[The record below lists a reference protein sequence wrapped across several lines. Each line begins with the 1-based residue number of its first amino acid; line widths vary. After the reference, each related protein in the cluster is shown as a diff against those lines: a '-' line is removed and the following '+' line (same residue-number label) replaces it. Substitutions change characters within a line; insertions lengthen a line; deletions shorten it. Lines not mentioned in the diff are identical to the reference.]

1 MSVSNKFKIIVGVIL
16 CSVIV
21 TTFTVREIC
30 RDWLLDSNR
39 EQAENQLL
47 TYVVDIRR
55 VLASYKYLPYLITEQ
70 KNVITV
76 LTDPKASLTP
86 IQQTLTQFDK
96 AANTKGWYL
105 LKPDGSLL
113 VSSRHNT
120 NWDTYKAQ
128 NITMNLRGPNGER
141 DNDRGVLTSSYIANG
156 SANYYLSLPINHQGK
171 LIGIAVIEV
180 DLTALSEPWLAE
192 NDFILISNAQ
202 NKFFLSSHP
211 QISATEINS
220 LGTTGITTHQL
231 SNNANIY
238 NWTIASRDYQV
249 QQVQLD
255 DLQWHIYYLTPLN
268 DLYRKVNVASF
279 ISAILMSL
287 LLSVLLYRYER
298 KQKLYSH
305 AALKQMIAGTN
316 VGLVLLNNDRSISYI
331 NPTAMRYFGLNN
343 DDLDK
348 SDKNEQNKKGDKSGK
363 SGKLHASQLLTQ
375 HQDNEAV
382 VTQLNDLLITPTF
395 TGIEVFAHNHHGY
408 DFPALLSI
416 TPLAWSQSRGSLMT
430 FVDISKRKRAEHALS
445 QANEQLETRVQ
456 ETTAKLYAAQEELVL
471 SSKMA
476 ALGRMSSAINHEL
489 NQPLTGI
496 RTLLSSNLLFLD
508 QGNTKVLR
516 SNMALIDKL
525 VKRMLSMTAQLKVFA
540 FNRPERL
547 IATSMTDVLS
557 EVFTLQQAKLANIVI
572 TVDIPDSLPQV
583 LAEPHR
589 LHQVFS
595 NLISNAAA
603 ALQQTSL
610 QTSQPTIVIRAS
622 MVKDRVHIKI
632 IDNGAG
638 VDDEALTHLFEPFY
652 TSKKIGEGLGLGLA
666 ITANIMRD
674 MQGEIFA
681 HNNQQQA
688 GMTFTL
694 TLKADDNK

>member
-348 SDKNEQNKKGDKSGK
+348 NEQHKKGDKSGK

-557 EVFTLQQAKLANIVI
+557 EVFTLQQAKLANIAI

-603 ALQQTSL
+603 ALQK
-610 QTSQPTIVIRAS
+610 TSQPTLMISANR
-622 MVKDRVHIKI
+622 VKDRVHIKV

>member
-1 MSVSNKFKIIVGVIL
+1 M
-16 CSVIV
+16 
-21 TTFTVREIC
+21 
-30 RDWLLDSNR
+30 DSNR

-70 KNVITV
+70 KSVITV
-76 LTDPKASLTP
+76 LTNSQAPTTLL
-86 IQQTLTQFDK
+86 QQTLTQFDK

-120 NWDTYKAQ
+120 NWDTNKAL
-128 NITMNLRGPNGER
+128 NITTNLRNKYGEL
-141 DNDRGVLTSSYIANG
+141 DNDRGVLTSSYISNG
-156 SANYYLSLPINHQGK
+156 IANYYLSLPINHQGK

-180 DLTALSEPWLAE
+180 DLTALSDPWLAE
-192 NDFILISNAQ
+192 NDFILISNAK

-211 QISATEINS
+211 EISATDINR
-220 LGTTGITTHQL
+220 LGTADIITHEL

-238 NWTIASRDYQV
+238 SWTIANRDYQV

-255 DLQWHIYYLTPLN
+255 DLRWHIYYLTPLN
-268 DLYRKVNVASF
+268 DLYRKVDVAGF

-331 NPTAMRYFGLNN
+331 NPTAMRYFGLSN
-343 DDLDK
+343 DTF
-348 SDKNEQNKKGDKSGK
+348 DKNDNNH
-363 SGKLHASQLLTQ
+363 KLYASQLLTQ
-375 HQDNEAV
+375 HQDNNAV
-382 VTQLNDLLITPTF
+382 VSQLNDLLITPTF
-395 TGIEVFAHNHHGY
+395 TGIEVFAHNHHGD

-416 TPLAWSQSRGSLMT
+416 TPLAWSQRRGSLMT
-430 FVDISKRKRAEHALS
+430 FVDISKRKRAERALS

-456 ETTAKLYAAQEELVL
+456 ETTAKLYAAQEELLL

-496 RTLLSSNLLFLD
+496 RTLLSSNLLFLE

-525 VKRMLSMTAQLKVFA
+525 VQRMLSMTAQLKVFA

-547 IATSMTDVLS
+547 IATSITDVLS
-557 EVFTLQQAKLANIVI
+557 EVFILQQPQLTHI
-572 TVDIPDSLPQV
+572 TITLDIPDALPQV

-603 ALQQTSL
+603 ALQQTS
-610 QTSQPTIVIRAS
+610 QPTLLISARMI
-622 MVKDRVHIKI
+622 KDKIHINVM
-632 IDNGAG
+632 DNGSG
-638 VDDEALTHLFEPFY
+638 VDEAALTHLFEPFY

-681 HNNQQQA
+681 HNNQQQT

-694 TLKADDNK
+694 MLKADTSN

>member
-268 DLYRKVNVASF
+268 NLYRKVNVASF

-348 SDKNEQNKKGDKSGK
+348 SDKNKTGDKSGK

-557 EVFTLQQAKLANIVI
+557 EVFTLQQAKLANIAI
-572 TVDIPDSLPQV
+572 TVDIPDSLSQV

-622 MVKDRVHIKI
+622 MVKDRIHIKV
-632 IDNGAG
+632 IDNGVG
-638 VDDEALTHLFEPFY
+638 VDEEALTHLFEPFY

>member
-1 MSVSNKFKIIVGVIL
+1 MSNKFKIIVAVIL

-21 TTFTVREIC
+21 TTFSVREIC

-70 KNVITV
+70 ESLIPV
-76 LTDPKASLTP
+76 LTNTQVSTTQL
-86 IQQTLTQFDK
+86 QQTLTQFDK

-120 NWDTYKAQ
+120 NWDYNKAL
-128 NITMNLRGPNGER
+128 NITSNLRNQDGEL
-141 DNDRGVLTSSYIANG
+141 DKDRGVLTSSYIANG
-156 SANYYLSLPINHQGK
+156 SANYYLSLPINHQDK

-180 DLTALSEPWLAE
+180 DLTALSDPWLAE
-192 NDFILISNAQ
+192 NDFILISNAK

-220 LGTTGITTHQL
+220 LGTADIITHQL

-238 NWTIASRDYQV
+238 SWVIANRDYQV

-255 DLQWHIYYLTPLN
+255 DLRWHIYYLTPLN
-268 DLYRKVNVASF
+268 GLYRKVNMAGF

-331 NPTAMRYFGLNN
+331 NPTAMRYFGLSN
-343 DDLDK
+343 DNLDK
-348 SDKNEQNKKGDKSGK
+348 SDKNSNAH
-363 SGKLHASQLLTQ
+363 KLYASQLLTR
-375 HQDNEAV
+375 HQDNDAV
-382 VTQLNDLLITPTF
+382 VSQLNDLLITPNF
-395 TGIEVFAHNHHGY
+395 TGIEVFAHNHHGD

-416 TPLAWSQSRGSLMT
+416 TPLAWSQRRGSLMT

-456 ETTAKLYAAQEELVL
+456 ETTEKLYAAQEELLL

-496 RTLLSSNLLFLD
+496 RTLLSSNLLFLE
-508 QGNTKVLR
+508 QGNTKVLV

-547 IATSMTDVLS
+547 IATSITDVLND
-557 EVFTLQQAKLANIVI
+557 VFTLEQNKLANIAM

-603 ALQQTSL
+603 ALQQTSE
-610 QTSQPTIVIRAS
+610 QISKPTLMISANR
-622 MVKDRVHIKI
+622 VKDTIHIKI
-632 IDNGAG
+632 MDNGPG
-638 VDDEALTHLFEPFY
+638 VDDDALAHLFEPFY

-681 HNNQQQA
+681 HNNLQQA

-694 TLKADDNK
+694 TLKPYLRDE

>member
-1 MSVSNKFKIIVGVIL
+1 
-16 CSVIV
+16 
-21 TTFTVREIC
+21 
-30 RDWLLDSNR
+30 LDSNR

-76 LTDPKASLTP
+76 LTNSLAPTTQ

-120 NWDTYKAQ
+120 NWDLNKAQ
-128 NITMNLRGPNGER
+128 NITTNLRNQYGEL
-141 DNDRGVLTSSYIANG
+141 DNDRGVLTSSYIFNG
-156 SANYYLSLPINHQGK
+156 IANYYLSLPINQQGK

-180 DLTALSEPWLAE
+180 DLTALSDPWLAE
-192 NDFILISNAQ
+192 NDFILISNAN

-211 QISATEINS
+211 EISATEINR
-220 LGTTGITTHQL
+220 LGTADITTHEL

-238 NWTIASRDYQV
+238 SWTIANRDYQV

-255 DLQWHIYYLTPLN
+255 DLRWHIYYLTPLN
-268 DLYRKVNVASF
+268 GLYRKVNVAGF

-331 NPTAMRYFGLNN
+331 NPTAMRYFGLSN
-343 DDLDK
+343 DNFDKNGKDDK
-348 SDKNEQNKKGDKSGK
+348 SY
-363 SGKLHASQLLTQ
+363 KLYASQLLTE

-382 VTQLNDLLITPTF
+382 VSQLNDLLITPTF
-395 TGIEVFAHNHHGY
+395 TGIEVFAHNHYGD

-416 TPLAWSQSRGSLMT
+416 TPLAWSQRRGSLMT
-430 FVDISKRKRAEHALS
+430 FVDISKRKRAERALS

-456 ETTAKLYAAQEELVL
+456 ETTAKLYAAQEELLL
-471 SSKMA
+471 SNKMA

-496 RTLLSSNLLFLD
+496 RTLLSSNLLFLE

-547 IATSMTDVLS
+547 IATSITEVLS
-557 EVFTLQQAKLANIVI
+557 EVFILQQPQLTNITI
-572 TVDIPDSLPQV
+572 TLDIPDALPQV

-595 NLISNAAA
+595 NLISNAEA
-603 ALQQTSL
+603 ALKKTP
-610 QTSQPTIVIRAS
+610 QPTLLISAR
-622 MVKDRVHIKI
+622 MDKDNIHINV

-638 VDDEALTHLFEPFY
+638 VDEAALTHLFEPFY

-694 TLKADDNK
+694 TLQAAENK

>member
-1 MSVSNKFKIIVGVIL
+1 M
-16 CSVIV
+16 
-21 TTFTVREIC
+21 
-30 RDWLLDSNR
+30 DSNR

-76 LTDPKASLTP
+76 LTNSQAPTTQ

-120 NWDTYKAQ
+120 NWDLNKAQ
-128 NITMNLRGPNGER
+128 NITTNLRNQYGEL
-141 DNDRGVLTSSYIANG
+141 DNDRGVLTSSYISNG
-156 SANYYLSLPINHQGK
+156 IANYYLSLPINQQGK
-171 LIGIAVIEV
+171 LTGIAVIEV
-180 DLTALSEPWLAE
+180 DLTALSDPWLAE
-192 NDFILISNAQ
+192 NDFILISNAN

-211 QISATEINS
+211 EISATEINR
-220 LGTTGITTHQL
+220 LGTADITTHEL

-238 NWTIASRDYQV
+238 SWTIANRDYQV

-255 DLQWHIYYLTPLN
+255 DLRWHIYYLTPLN
-268 DLYRKVNVASF
+268 DLYRKVNVAGF

-331 NPTAMRYFGLNN
+331 NPTAMRYFGLSN
-343 DDLDK
+343 DNFDKNGKDDK
-348 SDKNEQNKKGDKSGK
+348 SY
-363 SGKLHASQLLTQ
+363 KLYASQLLTD

-382 VTQLNDLLITPTF
+382 VSQLNDLLITPTF
-395 TGIEVFAHNHHGY
+395 TGIEVFAHNHHGD

-416 TPLAWSQSRGSLMT
+416 TSLAWSQRRGSLMT
-430 FVDISKRKRAEHALS
+430 FVDISKRKRAERALS

-456 ETTAKLYAAQEELVL
+456 ETTAKLYVAQEELLL

-496 RTLLSSNLLFLD
+496 RTLLSSNLLFLE

-547 IATSMTDVLS
+547 IATSITEVLS
-557 EVFTLQQAKLANIVI
+557 EVFILQQSQLANITI
-572 TVDIPDSLPQV
+572 SVDIPDALPQV

-603 ALQQTSL
+603 ALQQTP
-610 QTSQPTIVIRAS
+610 QPTLLISAR
-622 MVKDRVHIKI
+622 MDKDNIHVNV
-632 IDNGAG
+632 IDNGSG
-638 VDDEALTHLFEPFY
+638 VDEAALTHLFEPFY

-681 HNNQQQA
+681 HNNHQQA

-694 TLKADDNK
+694 TLQAAENK